1 MFSNP
6 DFQIDETS
14 EQFQLINPAL
24 KKLEAKRN
32 KSKFKLREN
41 EILKDNKTVLP
52 FIFLC
57 AKLLMDLISKV
68 KLLYFI
74 LLIFLS
80 V

>member
-41 EILKDNKTVLP
+41 EILKDKTVLP